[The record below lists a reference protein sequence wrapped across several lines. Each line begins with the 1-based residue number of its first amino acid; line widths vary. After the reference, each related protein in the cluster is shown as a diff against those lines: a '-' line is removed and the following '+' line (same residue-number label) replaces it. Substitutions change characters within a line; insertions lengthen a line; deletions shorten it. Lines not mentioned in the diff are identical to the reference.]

1 MSSNFPYCWKSWK
14 SFWDL
19 ILCVKRVLLPWI
31 FWEIFL
37 SSRVLKF
44 SDDVFWWGL
53 FLFTVIDV
61 WWTLSVWK
69 CMSFRPR
76 AFYSITSLLFSSL
89 WFSYSLSTTPLLESC
104 VSYIG
109 LPFFLSFLSYFLPLP
124 FYSTF
129 WHISETLSF
138 SSSFLASHIW
148 QVFNFQKVFIV
159 LLVFL
164 FLEQTVLVSWVNNMG

>member
-1 MSSNFPYCWKSWK
+1 MSSSFQYGWKSRK

-19 ILCVKRVLLPWI
+19 ILCVKRVFLPWI

-53 FLFTVIDV
+53 FLFTLVDA

-69 CMSFRPR
+69 CMFFRLR
-76 AFYSITSLLFSSL
+76 TFYSIIYLLFSSL
-89 WFSYSLSTTPLLESC
+89 WFSYSLCTAPLLESC

-109 LPFFLSFLSYFLPLP
+109 LPFFLSFLSYFILLP

-129 WHISETLSF
+129 WDISETLPF

-148 QVFNFQKVFIV
+148 QDFNFKNSS
-159 LLVFL
+159 L
-164 FLEQTVLVSWVNNMG
+164 FF